1 MSATAGIS
9 AAKRRR
15 GVSQAPI
22 PSSNTQANTRV
33 QPQTTQPVQISP
45 IKILENHEIRLRKV
59 EPRLE
64 NAFEGFEAHEKRLEQ
79 IENVLTQLIDNK
91 PVGVLDTNSNN
102 NNNNVTERLQHIER
116 SLSELNVL
124 ISKVQTFAME
134 TNMSLLRLSRE
145 SSSNETSFNNNLTT
159 LNTSLNNT
167 QLFEQLQDNQ
177 QQIEDGNQQ
186 QNEEDSDEGS
196 EAGNEEGNDEETS
209 QQDNGIKL
217 NIS

>member
-79 IENVLTQLIDNK
+79 IDNVLTQLIDNK
-91 PVGVLDTNSNN
+91 PDTMGVLDTNSNN
-102 NNNNVTERLQHIER
+102 NITERLQNLER

-159 LNTSLNNT
+159 LNTTLNNT

-177 QQIEDGNQQ
+177 QQ
-186 QNEEDSDEGS
+186 NEEGSEEGNDEGNDEGSDEGS
-196 EAGNEEGNDEETS
+196 DEETS
-209 QQDNGIKL
+209 QQDDGIKL